1 MTSLVLCATYNI
13 TSNTYFKIPDKLD
26 LEDREIVEA
35 YWIKY
40 NTLYIKYV
48 GKDEIEEIESCY
60 GNEGEHDFKYP
71 DTEDIIEEKDAPY
84 YESEEEEEDK

>member
-13 TSNTYFKIPDKLD
+13 SKTFYFKIPDKLD
-26 LEDREIVEA
+26 LEDTEIVEA

-48 GKDEIEEIESCY
+48 GKDEFEEIEPCY
-60 GNEGEHDFKYP
+60 EDGDPDFKYP